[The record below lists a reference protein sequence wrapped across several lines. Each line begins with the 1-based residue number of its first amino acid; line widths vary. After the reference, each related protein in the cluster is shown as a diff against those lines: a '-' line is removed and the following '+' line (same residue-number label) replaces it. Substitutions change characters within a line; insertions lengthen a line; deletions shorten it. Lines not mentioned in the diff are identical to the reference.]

1 MQKIP
6 VTRKAPFWRHFALGV
21 MAVVCISHS
30 VWSAEK
36 AGIQQPLPSKSAQT
50 SQTAAPRY
58 QPGPWNGQWDVTRQH
73 PQITTRGAALALQ
86 LEIEH
91 KAGQATPRVKWS
103 ADRGLCESPLESPC
117 EWIGNYGVASS
128 ARVVNGHLLVVL
140 QVSADDSDPMVVW
153 LERPQP
159 GKSTSGTLI
168 SAKGDLAYTLAV
180 ERP

>member
-6 VTRKAPFWRHFALGV
+6 VARKAPLWRSIALLTMV
-21 MAVVCISHS
+21 VVCTPNS

-36 AGIQQPLPSKSAQT
+36 ASTPPPSPSKTAQT
-50 SQTAAPRY
+50 APAGY

-103 ADRGLCESPLESPC
+103 ADRGLCERPLESPC
-117 EWIGNYGVASS
+117 DWIGNVGVASS

-159 GKSTSGTLI
+159 GKSTPGTLI
-168 SAKGDLAYTLAV
+168 NAKGDLAYTLAV
-180 ERP
+180 ERS

>member
-6 VTRKAPFWRHFALGV
+6 VIHNSQLWRSFALLV
-21 MAVVCISHS
+21 TTVLCAPHS
-30 VWSAEK
+30 VWSADN
-36 AGIQQPLPSKSAQT
+36 AGTLQLSPSKAAQT
-50 SQTAAPRY
+50 APARY

-86 LEIEH
+86 LEIQH
-91 KAGQATPRVKWS
+91 KAGQVTPRVKWV
-103 ADRGLCESPLESPC
+103 ADRGLCVSPLESPC

-153 LERPQP
+153 LERPQS
-159 GKSTSGTLI
+159 GRSTPGTLI
-168 SAKGDLAYTLAV
+168 SAKGNLAYTLAV
-180 ERP
+180 ERS